1 MRLLD
6 DARHGARG
14 FEAGRLLHGDAPARG
29 DGGFEDP
36 ERRVGE
42 EFPREDAV
50 CEVPGFLV
58 GEVGEAGAE
67 GGVEADEGGGEVV
80 AFDKDGEAGGE
91 EEVEGRGEG
100 V

>member
-1 MRLLD
+1 M
-6 DARHGARG
+6 
-14 FEAGRLLHGDAPARG
+14 
-29 DGGFEDP
+29 
-36 ERRVGE
+36 
-42 EFPREDAV
+42 
-50 CEVPGFLV
+50 